1 MVKIENHCVGCPP
14 EIGCL
19 GSTCPYMNVE
29 VHYCDK
35 CEEELHEIY
44 DVDGE
49 ELCESCL
56 KDMFRKGCCRY
67 R

>member
-1 MVKIENHCVGCPP
+1 
-14 EIGCL
+14 
-19 GSTCPYMNVE
+19 MNVE

-44 DVDGE
+44 VVDDE